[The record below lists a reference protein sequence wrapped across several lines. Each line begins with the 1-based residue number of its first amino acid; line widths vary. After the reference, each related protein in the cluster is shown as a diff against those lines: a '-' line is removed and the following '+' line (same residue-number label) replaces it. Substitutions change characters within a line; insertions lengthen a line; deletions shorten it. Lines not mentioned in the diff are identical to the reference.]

1 MKSEGLK
8 VFQAEA
14 KKISVAHEIPF
25 RLAMKA
31 CALAKKRSSVV
42 DATIISEA
50 RQAIEEK
57 QTAKK
62 DLKLKELNHG
72 KVLRLYS
79 EHLLETLVEQNKTII
94 DLLRKGQA

>member
-8 VFQAEA
+8 IFQAEA
-14 KKISVAHEIPF
+14 KKLADVHGIDY

-31 CALAKKRSSVV
+31 LALAKKRSAVV
-42 DATIISEA
+42 DATIINDA
-50 RQAIEEK
+50 RQVIADK
-57 QTAKK
+57 KTAKQN
-62 DLKLKELNHG
+62 LKLKELSHG

-94 DLLRKGQA
+94 ELLSKK